1 MIVRSW
7 SARATAAGEEAYTA
21 HFREKVLPHLQ
32 RIPGHR
38 GAMLLRREVADE
50 VELVALTM
58 WDSMTSIH
66 AFAGNDTSVAV
77 VELEARA
84 ILKKFDRHVQHFDLV
99 VDSRS

>member
-7 SARATAAGEEAYTA
+7 SARATAAGADSYTE
-21 HFREKVLPHLQ
+21 HFRRKVLPHIQ

-38 GAMLLRREVADE
+38 GAILLRKGAADE
-50 VELVALTM
+50 VELIVLTI

-66 AFAGNDTSVAV
+66 DFAGNDPSLAV
-77 VELEARA
+77 VEPEARTV
-84 ILKKFDRHVQHFDLV
+84 LKNFDTHVQHFDLV